1 MAATTQA
8 FGIYHLSPSA
18 FLQLTYLTWHE
29 LLSFEECQY
38 GKKPH
43 LSLPPILYM
52 GGSQSTIYRLLFQF
66 LSFYVAA
73 VASMSQITYSY
84 LN

>member
-1 MAATTQA
+1 MVRSP
-8 FGIYHLSPSA
+8 ISLS
-18 FLQLTYLTWHE
+18 
-29 LLSFEECQY
+29 
-38 GKKPH
+38 
-43 LSLPPILYM
+43 PILYM